1 MSTIDNRIVS
11 MTFDNKSFE
20 RNIGETLKSLDDLNK
35 SLSNLGGKTGSFGDL
50 SKAAKGFNLD
60 GIGAAVE
67 KISDKFSILGVVGF
81 AAISRITNAAIDT
94 ASRLAGI
101 VFDPL
106 LSGGKQRALNIEN
119 AKFQFRGLGMDVDA
133 AMESAKQAVLGT
145 AYGLDSAAKA
155 AAQFGASGVKVGDDN
170 DLRFA
175 WDCRRC
181 CNDKHVIR

>member
-1 MSTIDNRIVS
+1 M
-11 MTFDNKSFE
+11 
-20 RNIGETLKSLDDLNK
+20 
-35 SLSNLGGKTGSFGDL
+35 
-50 SKAAKGFNLD
+50 
-60 GIGAAVE
+60 
-67 KISDKFSILGVVGF
+67 VGF

-155 AAQFGASGVKVGDDN
+155 AAQFGASGVKVGDDMTN
-170 DLRFA
+170 ALRGIAGAAAMTNTSFDEIA
-175 WDCRRC
+175 SIFTTVAGMGKASNQQLNQFSFRGL
-181 CNDKHVIR
+181 NAAAV